1 MLVSVCVKRFMGNVA
16 DIFLRLCGSI
26 SIYLAGLN
34 IPKCMRR
41 IVSKK
46 IEQYCRENTT
56 LESGILRELVAET
69 YARTA
74 FPEMQIGHLEGAFLK
89 MLVRIAKAR
98 RVLEL
103 GTFTGYSSLV
113 MAEALPENGKLIT
126 CDNDPD
132 AIEIARR
139 HWSRSGH
146 GKKIEI
152 KLGPALETLKT
163 LEGPFDMVFIDA
175 DKENYINYWELCM
188 PKTISGGML
197 VVDNVLWS
205 GDVLDPHDE
214 TSRAIA
220 EFNRHVYNDK
230 RVEVVMIPIRDGVT
244 VARKF

>member
-1 MLVSVCVKRFMGNVA
+1 
-16 DIFLRLCGSI
+16 
-26 SIYLAGLN
+26 
-34 IPKCMRR
+34 MRR

-126 CDNDPD
+126 
-132 AIEIARR
+132 
-139 HWSRSGH
+139 
-146 GKKIEI
+146 
-152 KLGPALETLKT
+152 
-163 LEGPFDMVFIDA
+163 
-175 DKENYINYWELCM
+175 
-188 PKTISGGML
+188 
-197 VVDNVLWS
+197 
-205 GDVLDPHDE
+205 
-214 TSRAIA
+214 
-220 EFNRHVYNDK
+220 
-230 RVEVVMIPIRDGVT
+230 
-244 VARKF
+244 